1 VEEGGFGRPFVL
13 DWDDQRKSAIAL
25 CIETEVTRRTQVRR
39 LDSLLKLENFFLMS
53 RLDQFEVLQ
62 LVGDK
67 WELVAAFPQMELAT
81 EVARNRA
88 NNVRLVRATYEDGKK
103 IAEDI
108 ILDLGA
114 TRGVA

>member
-1 VEEGGFGRPFVL
+1 LEL
-13 DWDDQRKSAIAL
+13 
-25 CIETEVTRRTQVRR
+25 ET
-39 LDSLLKLENFFLMS
+39 FFSMS